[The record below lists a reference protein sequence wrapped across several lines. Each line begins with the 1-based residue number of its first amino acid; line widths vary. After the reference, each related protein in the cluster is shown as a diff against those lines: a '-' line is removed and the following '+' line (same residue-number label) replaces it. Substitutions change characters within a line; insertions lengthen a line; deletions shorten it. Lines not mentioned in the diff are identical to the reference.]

1 MALFLQRELQEA
13 APSVVLDSTKQE
25 ELCVMNAHQAKSPLL
40 ELQEA
45 ALLVGL
51 ELTMEEP
58 PPVQLVQMDIINQN
72 PCKPLATP
80 ALPATSAQTRASCP
94 FSAEEDTTVMD

>member
-1 MALFLQRELQEA
+1 
-13 APSVVLDSTKQE
+13 
-25 ELCVMNAHQAKSPLL
+25 MNAHQAKSPLL

-94 FSAEEDTTVMD
+94 FSAEEATTVVD